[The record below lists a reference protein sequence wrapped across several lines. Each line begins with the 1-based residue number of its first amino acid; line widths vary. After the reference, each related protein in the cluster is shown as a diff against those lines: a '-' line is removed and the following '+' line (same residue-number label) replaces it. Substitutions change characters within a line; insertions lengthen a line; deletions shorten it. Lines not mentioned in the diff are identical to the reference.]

1 MVNEYKLEI
10 EEQIKKLKA
19 KRAILTIKAKIYLNM
34 LQEMLPIDEPLIAEE
49 AKELW
54 KELDKIMKGSQNTD
68 SIFRIMERE
77 QELKEMLRGE

>member
-1 MVNEYKLEI
+1 MADEYKFEI